1 MSQLNK
7 YQKISVEGNIS
18 AGKSTIFEYL
28 KTLNMNNISFAD
40 EPVKKWEQIKDKN
53 NMNAI
58 ECFYANPNKNA
69 FCFQV
74 LAYITRLQELITT
87 LKMYPNNIIISER
100 CIETDKYVFAKMLYE
115 KGNISSIEWETYNY
129 WYNSFSEFAKVDLII
144 YIRTEPEE
152 CYNRIKKRNRSGEH
166 DISLEYLQNCHIKH
180 EEWIN
185 QSSMPVIT
193 IDGNDSIDIIQ
204 NKINK
209 LMQKLIPTNT
219 IEVTLLN
226 EYVNHI

>member
-1 MSQLNK
+1 MSQLNNIR
-7 YQKISVEGNIS
+7 KISVEGNIS
-18 AGKSTIFEYL
+18 AGKSTVFEYL
-28 KTLNMNNISFAD
+28 KTLNMIDVSFAD

-58 ECFYANPNKNA
+58 ECFYTDPNKNA

-74 LAYITRLQELITT
+74 LAYITRLQELINII
-87 LKMYPNNIIISER
+87 KIFPSNIIITER

-129 WYNSFSEFAKVDLII
+129 WYNSFSELAKVDLII
-144 YIRTEPEE
+144 YIRTDPEK
-152 CYNRIKKRNRSGEH
+152 CYERIKLRNRTGEH
-166 DISLEYLQNCHIKH
+166 DIPLEYLEQCHKKH

-185 QSSMPVIT
+185 IVSVPVVT

-204 NKINK
+204 TKINK
-209 LMQKLIPTNT
+209 LMATLIPCKM
-219 IEVTLLN
+219 E
-226 EYVNHI
+226 

>member
-7 YQKISVEGNIS
+7 YHKISVEGNIS
-18 AGKSTIFEYL
+18 AGKSTVFEYL
-28 KTLNMNNISFAD
+28 KTLNMANVSFAD

-58 ECFYANPNKNA
+58 ECFYADPNKNA

-74 LAYITRLQELITT
+74 LAYITRLQELINII
-87 LKMYPNNIIISER
+87 KMFPDNIIITER

-129 WYNSFSEFAKVDLII
+129 WYNSFSELAKVDLII
-144 YIRTEPEE
+144 YIKTDPEK
-152 CYNRIKKRNRSGEH
+152 CYERIKTRNRSGEH
-166 DISLEYLQNCHIKH
+166 DIPLEYLKQCHMNH
-180 EEWIN
+180 EEWITN
-185 QSSMPVIT
+185 ISIPVIT

-204 NKINK
+204 TKINK
-209 LMQKLIPTNT
+209 LMI
-219 IEVTLLN
+219 TLVPNQL
-226 EYVNHI
+226 EITE